1 SHCRTRT
8 TATLAVHR
16 KPKRWHRQCWIGC
29 SATVPAGRRASGRST
44 RWINSARCRILKRT
58 LFLRQK
64 GYCMGACELQFAYED
79 LTLDHIVPRSQGGTN
94 HINNFWLMCQE
105 CNRSKGDT
113 V

>member
-1 SHCRTRT
+1 
-8 TATLAVHR
+8 
-16 KPKRWHRQCWIGC
+16 
-29 SATVPAGRRASGRST
+29 
-44 RWINSARCRILKRT
+44 
-58 LFLRQK
+58 
-64 GYCMGACELQFAYED
+64 MGACGFQFAYED